1 MASVIPKE
9 VKKEIA
15 DGWVAEIWKVCLLT
29 NAFSYAS
36 GTHILYSDL
45 TNEVVGT
52 GYDAGGKVVSGKVS
66 GYVDT
71 TNVYLNAD
79 DTAWAA
85 STLTNVRYAVLY
97 STTSGNKIRDIK
109 DLGAD
114 YTTSNGTLTIQWH
127 SGGIVKIS

>member
-15 DGWVAEIWKVCLLT
+15 DGWVAETWKVCLLT
-29 NAFSYAS
+29 NAFSYVS

-45 TNEVVGT
+45 TNEVVGA
-52 GYDAGGKVVSGKVS
+52 GYVAGGATVSGKAS

-71 TNVYLNAD
+71 TNVYLYATN
-79 DTAWAA
+79 TAWAA

-97 STTSGNKIRDIK
+97 NATSGKIRDIK

-127 SGGIVKIS
+127 SGGVVKIS